1 MKLMKRIAEEIS
13 LPGLVTAA
21 CSVPHVGGEDDRV
34 TVS

>member
-1 MKLMKRIAEEIS
+1 MRLMKRIAEETS

-21 CSVPHVGGEDDRV
+21 CSVPHFGGEADRV